1 LRPLNPFL
9 KILRAHLRPHIM
21 DGLDVSGLL
30 HDPERWSGILRS
42 RCLGILRSL
51 RRSILRD
58 LWRAILKGLYGRD
71 IRPRIFLGRPSLE
84 LPEQGFRRWLAPF
97 GLILTGWFGGG
108 NFVAGRP
115 VLRGR
120 WHSLSIGGS
129 LNGWRRRNRC

>member
-1 LRPLNPFL
+1 
-9 KILRAHLRPHIM
+9 
-21 DGLDVSGLL
+21 
-30 HDPERWSGILRS
+30 
-42 RCLGILRSL
+42 
-51 RRSILRD
+51 LRD
-58 LWRAILKGLYGRD
+58 LWRAILNGLYGRD